1 MVGSC
6 VSFTAWWLR
15 CIAFSCVTIACSSSD
30 KEKPTP
36 EPKNDAGGQEA
47 GKTGGDAGSAPAC
60 GLTAS
65 LVGKRASCGFQAGA
79 SAADTLGS
87 CAGAKNPIEHVVV
100 IMQENRSF
108 DQYFGHLPGHGQ
120 NEVDVAADSA
130 SNPPATLDGGAG
142 DIEWFHDTAYCEEDT
157 DHGWVASHRQ
167 WNGGKNDG
175 FALTNASAND
185 PTGHRALGYYDQTD
199 LPFYYD
205 LISTFA
211 TSDRY
216 FCSVLGPTYPNRMY
230 LYAGTSFGIVTTDT
244 QVLAPPGVP
253 NLFKTLSEK
262 GVTWKEYKAQIA
274 ATLIFPDFATD
285 EAQASHFVD
294 IGDFAKDAAAGTLP
308 SVSFLDPTFVG
319 DSTTETDEHP
329 PANIQLGQAWV
340 YDQVSALLASPEWKS
355 SALFITYDEHGGLYD
370 HVSPPEACAPDDTA
384 PRLNPE
390 LGGFDRLG
398 FRVPL
403 IVVSPYAKRHFVS
416 HETHSHTSI
425 LRFIE
430 AKFDLPAFT
439 NRDAN
444 SDALFDVFDF
454 DAPPNLDVPTLSR
467 PPVDGARAAACA
479 KAFPPPSQ

>member
-1 MVGSC
+1 M
-6 VSFTAWWLR
+6 
-15 CIAFSCVTIACSSSD
+15 D
-30 KEKPTP
+30 
-36 EPKNDAGGQEA
+36 GGN
-47 GKTGGDAGSAPAC
+47 AC
-60 GLTAS
+60 GLDPA
-65 LVGKRASCGFQAGA
+65 LVKRRSSCAFQAGA
-79 SAADTLGS
+79 TPVDTLGT
-87 CAGAKNPIEHVVV
+87 CAGVKNPIEHIVV

-108 DQYFGHLPGHGQ
+108 DHYFGHLPGHGQ
-120 NEVDVAADSA
+120 NDVDVATGGT
-130 SNPPATLDGGAG
+130 SNPPSSDGGADG
-142 DIEWFHDTAYCEEDT
+142 GAVAWYHEQRYCVEDT

-167 WNGGKNDG
+167 YNGGKNDG
-175 FALTNASAND
+175 FAITNSSNSD
-185 PTGHRALGYYDQTD
+185 PTGHRGLGYYDQTD

-230 LYAGTSFGIVTTDT
+230 LYAGSSFGIVTTDT
-244 QVLAPPGVP
+244 NVLAPPGVP

-262 GVTWKEYKAQIA
+262 GIDWKEYKSQIA

-285 EAQASHFVD
+285 QAQASHFVD
-294 IGDFAKDAAAGTLP
+294 IAEFASDAAAGTLP
-308 SVSFLDPTFVG
+308 AVAFIDPTFLG
-319 DSTTETDEHP
+319 DSTKENDEHP

-340 YDQVSALLASPEWKS
+340 YDQVHALMTSPEWKS

-370 HVSPPEACAPDDTA
+370 HVPPPEACAPDDTA

-403 IVVSPYAKRHFVS
+403 IAVSPYVKRHFVS
-416 HETHSHTSI
+416 HEVHSHTSI

-430 AKFDLPAFT
+430 AKFGLPALT

-444 SDALFDVFDF
+444 SDALFDLFDF
-454 DAPPNLDVPTLSR
+454 DSAPDLTIPALAR
-467 PPVDGARAAACA
+467 PPVDDGHAGSCA
-479 KAFPPPSQ
+479 KDFPPATQ